1 MTVTAPPGSEDELL
15 ARSRAMAGLT
25 LGQLA
30 ERRGQRAP
38 DDLRR
43 AKGWAGQLIEASLG
57 ADAASLSEPD
67 FQALGVELKTLPV
80 NRQGQPR
87 ESTYVCVV
95 PLDAPGGVT
104 WESSCVWRKLR
115 RVLWVPVEA
124 DPDIPLAQRR
134 IGTALLWSPLP
145 EQEAALRTDWEELMD
160 MVCLGEL
167 EKITARHGVHLQ
179 IRPKAADSRALCW
192 ATGESGERIL
202 TLPRGFYLRPAFT
215 AAILRRHYAVA
226 AGR

>member
-1 MTVTAPPGSEDELL
+1 MTVTEPPASEDELL
-15 ARSRAMAGLT
+15 DRAKAIAGLS

-30 ERRGQRAP
+30 ERHQQHAP

-43 AKGWAGQLIEASLG
+43 AKGWAGQLIETSLG

-67 FQALGVELKTLPV
+67 FQALGVELKTLPI

-95 PLDAPGGVT
+95 PLDAPNAVT
-104 WESSCVWRKLR
+104 WENSCVWRKLR

-124 DPDIPLAQRR
+124 EPDIPVAQRR
-134 IGTALLWSPLP
+134 IGTALLWSPTP

-179 IRPKAADSRALCW
+179 IRPKAADSRALCR
-192 ATGESGERIL
+192 ATGETGERIL
-202 TLPRGFYLRPAFT
+202 TLPRGFYLRASFA
-215 AAILRRHYAVA
+215 AAILHQHYAVS